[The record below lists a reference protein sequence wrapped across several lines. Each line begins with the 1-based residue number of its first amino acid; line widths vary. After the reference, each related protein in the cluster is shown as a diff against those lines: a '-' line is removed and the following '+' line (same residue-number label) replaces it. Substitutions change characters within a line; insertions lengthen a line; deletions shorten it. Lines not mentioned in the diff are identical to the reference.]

1 MPPRKNLDK
10 LRQLKKIMS
19 RRDELLKKLLRTV
32 TSDDEA
38 KLLQLTIERI
48 CADMCEFYTKF
59 HEKEGAGAMVYVPDA
74 PEKKS
79 MFYLTVDHLINALN
93 DLNNR
98 GMDGVAEV
106 MQKAIARAEQ
116 LDPEKESLFIIQDQE
131 KMQLIHYKHD
141 SEGAN
146 FIKMM

>member
-1 MPPRKNLDK
+1 MTN
-10 LRQLKKIMS
+10 
-19 RRDELLKKLLRTV
+19 RRNKLLKKLLRTV
-32 TSDDEA
+32 STEDEA

-48 CADMCEFYTKF
+48 CADMCEFYTEF
-59 HEKEGAGAMVYVPDA
+59 HKKEGAGAMVYVPDA

-98 GMDGVAEV
+98 GMDGVADV
-106 MQKAIARAEQ
+106 MQKAITRAEQ